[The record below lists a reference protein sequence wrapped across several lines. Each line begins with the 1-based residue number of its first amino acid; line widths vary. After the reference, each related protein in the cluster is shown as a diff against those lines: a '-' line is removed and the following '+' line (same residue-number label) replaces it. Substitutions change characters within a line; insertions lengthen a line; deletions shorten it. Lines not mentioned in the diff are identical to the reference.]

1 MRLNVNSTRMELM
14 RLKKR
19 LIVAQ
24 RGHKLLKDKQD
35 ELMRRFM
42 EIIEETRAIRVKV
55 EEDLSHILKRFIHI
69 NSYMGPERVYEALVF
84 PSVKIDLSVKVISIM
99 NVKVPEIALK
109 KEESVRCYGYA
120 GTSGELDLY
129 LVDLG
134 RIFGDMI
141 RLAQN
146 EKRAELLADDLVKTR
161 RRVNA
166 LEYVLIPNIKET
178 TRYITLKLDE
188 MERSNLS
195 RLMKVKDIVRAK

>member
-1 MRLNVNSTRMELM
+1 MELM
-14 RLKKR
+14 RLKRR
-19 LIVAQ
+19 LVVAQ

-42 EIIEETRAIRVKV
+42 EIIEATRSIRITV
-55 EEDLSHILKRFIHI
+55 ERDLSSILRRFIHI
-69 NSYMGPERVYEALVF
+69 NSYMGVDKVFEALLL
-84 PSVKIDLSVKVISIM
+84 PSLTVDIDVRMISIM
-99 NVKVPEIALK
+99 SVKVPEIAYRQ
-109 KEESVRCYGYA
+109 EGAIRCYGYA

-129 LVDLG
+129 LADLG
-134 RIFGDMI
+134 TIFGEMI

-146 EKRAELLADDLVKTR
+146 EKRAELLADEIVKTR

-178 TRYITLKLDE
+178 IRFITMKLDE

>member
-19 LIVAQ
+19 LVVAQ

-42 EIIEETRAIRVKV
+42 EIIEETRSIRAKI
-55 EEDLSHILKRFIHI
+55 EKDLSDILKRFIHI
-69 NSYMGPERVYEALVF
+69 NSVMGPERVYEALVL
-84 PSVKIDLSVKVISIM
+84 PSVKINLNVRVISIM
-99 NVKVPEIALK
+99 NVRVPEITFTQ
-109 KEESVRCYGYA
+109 EGSVKCYGYA

-129 LVDLG
+129 LTELG

-146 EKRAELLADDLVKTR
+146 EKRAELLADALVGTR

-178 TRYITLKLDE
+178 IRYITIRLDE
-188 MERSNLS
+188 IERSNLS

>member
-1 MRLNVNSTRMELM
+1 MKLNVNSTRMELM

-35 ELMRRFM
+35 ELMRQFM
-42 EIIEETRAIRVKV
+42 EIIEETRTIRAKI
-55 EEDLSHILKRFIHI
+55 EKDLSDILKRFIHI
-69 NSYMGPERVYEALVF
+69 NSYMGSERVYEALVL
-84 PSVKIDLSVKVISIM
+84 PSVKIDLNVRVISIM
-99 NVKVPEIALK
+99 NVKVPEITFK
-109 KEESVRCYGYA
+109 QEGSVRCYGYA
-120 GTSGELDLY
+120 ETSGELDLY
-129 LVDLG
+129 LIDLG

-146 EKRAELLADDLVKTR
+146 EKRAELLADELVKTR

-178 TRYITLKLDE
+178 VRYITIKLDE

>member
-1 MRLNVNSTRMELM
+1 MKLNVNSTRMELM

-35 ELMRRFM
+35 ELMRRFT
-42 EIIEETRAIRVKV
+42 EIIDETRAIRVTV
-55 EEDLSHILKRFIHI
+55 EKDLSNILKRFIHI
-69 NSYMGPERVYEALVF
+69 NSYMGPERVYEALVL
-84 PSVKIDLSVKVISIM
+84 PSVKIDLSVKVISFM
-99 NVKVPEIALK
+99 NVKVPEMTLNQ
-109 KEESVRCYGYA
+109 EGSLRCYGYA

-129 LVDLG
+129 LIDLG

-146 EKRAELLADDLVKTR
+146 EKRAELLADELVKTR

-166 LEYVLIPNIKET
+166 LEYVLIPNIRET
-178 TRYITLKLDE
+178 IRYITIRLDE
-188 MERSNLS
+188 IERSNLS

>member
-19 LIVAQ
+19 LVVAQ

-42 EIIEETRAIRVKV
+42 EIIESTRSIRVTV
-55 EEDLSHILKRFIHI
+55 ERDLSGILNRFIHI
-69 NSYMGPERVYEALVF
+69 NSYMGAQKVFEALVL
-84 PSVKIDLSVKVISIM
+84 PSLRVDIDVTMISIM
-99 NVKVPEIALK
+99 NVRVPEFGFRQ
-109 KEESVRCYGYA
+109 EGPVRCYGWA

-129 LVDLG
+129 LTDLG
-134 RIFGDMI
+134 KIFGEMI

-146 EKRAELLADDLVKTR
+146 EKRAELLADEIVKTR

-178 TRYITLKLDE
+178 IRFITMKLDE

>member
-1 MRLNVNSTRMELM
+1 MKLNVNSTRMELM

-19 LIVAQ
+19 LVVAQ

-42 EIIEETRAIRVKV
+42 EIIVETRAIRVSV
-55 EEDLSHILKRFIHI
+55 EKGLSNVLKRFIHI
-69 NSYMGPERVYEALVF
+69 SSFMGREKIEEALLL
-84 PSVKIDLSVKVISIM
+84 PSAAMKMDIRTVSIM
-99 NVKVPEIALK
+99 NVKVPEIAFSQEGPL
-109 KEESVRCYGYA
+109 RCYGYA
-120 GTSGELDLY
+120 ETSGELDLY
-129 LVDLG
+129 VMEMRDIFSDL
-134 RIFGDMI
+134 I

-146 EKRAELLADDLVKTR
+146 EKRVELLADELVKTR

-178 TRYITLKLDE
+178 VRYITIKLDE

>member
-1 MRLNVNSTRMELM
+1 MKLDVNSTRMELM

-19 LIVAQ
+19 LAVAQ

-35 ELMRRFM
+35 ELMRQFM
-42 EIIEETRAIRVKV
+42 EIIEETRKMRATV
-55 EEDLSHILKRFIHI
+55 EKELSGILKRFIHI
-69 NSYMGPERVYEALVF
+69 NSYMGPERVEEALVL
-84 PSVKIDLSVKVISIM
+84 PSIRMSLDVAVVSIM
-99 NVKVPEIALK
+99 NVKVPKITFEEEGAL
-109 KEESVRCYGYA
+109 RCYGYA

-129 LVDLG
+129 LLEL
-134 RIFGDMI
+134 RELFKDMI

-146 EKRAELLADDLVKTR
+146 EKWAELLADELVKTR

-166 LEYVLIPNIKET
+166 LEYVLIPNIEET
-178 TRYITLKLDE
+178 VRYITIKLDE

>member
-35 ELMRRFM
+35 ELMRQFM
-42 EIIEETRAIRVKV
+42 EIIEETRTLRVKI
-55 EEDLSHILKRFIHI
+55 ENDLSMILKRFIHI
-69 NSYMGPERVYEALVF
+69 NSFMGPERVYEALVL
-84 PSVKIDLSVKVISIM
+84 PSVKIDLNVKVIPIM
-99 NVKVPEIALK
+99 NVKMPEISYRQ
-109 KEESVRCYGYA
+109 EGPIRCYGYA

-129 LVDLG
+129 LTDLG

-146 EKRAELLADDLVKTR
+146 EKRAELLVDELVKTR

-178 TRYITLKLDE
+178 VRYITIKLDE

>member
-69 NSYMGPERVYEALVF
+69 NSYMDPERVYEALVL

-99 NVKVPEIALK
+99 NVKVPEITLK
-109 KEESVRCYGYA
+109 KEEPVRCYGYA